1 MENAALLHHIAVV
14 SETKSVSFNEVAQVS
29 AALQNQVIRDFG
41 PAWNIRATVDTFAAL
56 DDVPIDYWPI
66 LIRDDIHEPGAQ
78 GIHTDKDGQPFALV
92 QYSDGWSLTTS
103 HECLE
108 MLADPAGTKVKAGPS
123 PKSDQGRVSFLV
135 EICDPSESPEF
146 AYAINGVT
154 VSDFYLPH
162 YFDHVAVPGVR
173 YSFTG
178 AITKPRQVLKG
189 GYISWHDPVSDH
201 WFQEVF
207 FDAKPAFRDL
217 GVLSQAEGSIRTQIY
232 RKTPEAFQARMLGK
246 ARVTAAHT
254 VIDDVA
260 ASSKARTKRLRAQI
274 DGLLG
279 KT

>member
-1 MENAALLHHIAVV
+1 MENSALLHHIAVV

-41 PAWNIRATVDTFAAL
+41 PAWDIRATVDAFAAL

-66 LIRDDIHEPGAQ
+66 LVLDDIHEPGAQ

-108 MLADPAGTKVKAGPS
+108 MLTDPAGTKVKAGPS
-123 PKSDQGRVSFLV
+123 PKPGQGRVSFLV
-135 EICDPSESPEF
+135 EPCDASESPEF
-146 AYAINGVT
+146 AYPINGVM

-162 YFDHVAVPGVR
+162 YFDPVAVPGVS

-178 AITKPRQVLKG
+178 KITQPRQVLKG
-189 GYISWHDPVSDH
+189 GYISWHDPESDH

-207 FDAKPAFRDL
+207 FGEQPEFRDL
-217 GVLSQAEGSIRTQIY
+217 GVLSQANGSIRTQIY
-232 RKTPEAFQARMLGK
+232 RKTPEAFQVKKPGT
-246 ARVTAAHT
+246 ARVTAART
-254 VIDDVA
+254 AFNDVA
-260 ASSKARTKRLRAQI
+260 TSSKARTKRLRAQI
-274 DGLLG
+274 DDLLA